1 MLIYLTFQLKDLMF
15 QIRNEY
21 ENIVIVLGL
30 TLNDKP
36 QLAVIASDNLVKEK
50 GINAVEAIK
59 AIAKH
64 IQGGGG
70 GQPFFATAGGKNA
83 AGLDAALREAK
94 YYFTD
99 KLK

>member
-1 MLIYLTFQLKDLMF
+1 LAF

-21 ENIVIVLGL
+21 NNIVIVLGL
-30 TLNDKP
+30 NLNDKP
-36 QLAVIASDNLVKEK
+36 QLAVIASDSLVKEK
-50 GINAVEAIK
+50 GINAVDAIK

-83 AGLDAALREAK
+83 EGLDAALREAK
-94 YYFTD
+94 YYFSD